1 VERTTGWPWP
11 PLSNANGNIWN
22 LYYGIRRDN
31 AGGSLVSADFSYF
44 SSRGDQACW
53 WWWWAPPGASGV
65 NILGTSSAHP
75 GHILGTRAGSDLT
88 GAVEHTEH
96 TPGVVVVILSSQ
108 CVLGRSSVLLLIA
121 SIEETSESRRASYH
135 GIIETVTRRIH
146 EKNRRLEHPARASID
161 SRLKFLGRFS
171 ITGAFDPGLEQLA
184 GRRSH

>member
-1 VERTTGWPWP
+1 MVYEETTPGDLWCLPIF
-11 PLSNANGNIWN
+11 LISRVVGTT
-22 LYYGIRRDN
+22 
-31 AGGSLVSADFSYF
+31 SA
-44 SSRGDQACW
+44 CWWW

-65 NILGTSSAHP
+65 NTLGTSSAHP
-75 GHILGTRAGSDLT
+75 RHILGTRAGSDLT

-96 TPGVVVVILSSQ
+96 TEHTEHAEHTEHTLGVVVVILSSQ

-146 EKNRRLEHPARASID
+146 EKNRRLEYPARASID